1 MTKMKMPEL
10 NIVRFNESDVIVAS
24 GGVPMGPLGINGFTT
39 PGTGMM
45 TYNDIDYTN
54 SNKADLIAA
63 LGSGYTTVYANARHN
78 SEGNLPAQDRDISNM
93 FFNNQGSS
101 TFSDVATSDGAYYWN
116 SSNHRWEYGLQ

>member
-24 GGVPMGPLGINGFTT
+24 GGVPMGPLGIYGFTT
-39 PGTGMM
+39 QETGRM

-78 SEGNLPAQDRDISNM
+78 SEGDLPAQDRDISNM

>member
-1 MTKMKMPEL
+1 MTKMRTPEMK
-10 NIVRFNESDVIVAS
+10 IVRFAERDVIVAS
-24 GGVPMGPLGINGFTT
+24 GGVPMGPLGISGFTT
-39 PGTGMM
+39 RGTGMM

-78 SEGNLPAQDRDISNM
+78 SEGALPAQDRGISNM
-93 FFNNQGSS
+93 FFDNQGSS
-101 TFSDVATSDGAYYWN
+101 TYSDVATSDGAYYWN